1 VELVNLIAD
10 VKGMTALAS
19 GLMLGLA
26 GIGAAIGMGLM
37 GGKFLEGAA
46 RQPEL
51 MPMLRG
57 QMFLLVGLIDAIPII
72 AVGIA
77 MYFVFVDPFAA
88 AVTAEAAKGAADAAG
103 AAMGH

>member
-1 VELVNLIAD
+1 MDASFVTGMVAIAS
-10 VKGMTALAS
+10 A
-19 GLMLGLA
+19 LMLGLG

-51 MPMLRG
+51 VPMLRG
-57 QMFLLVGLIDAIPII
+57 NMFLLVGLIDAIPII

-77 MYFVFVDPFAA
+77 MMFIFANPFA
-88 AVTAEAAKGAADAAG
+88 
-103 AAMGH
+103 